1 MSDLS
6 EIKCV
11 PCRGGEPKLKKDE
24 IKKYLQQ
31 IDDEWKVQS
40 DPDKIERTLK
50 FDDFE
55 SSIAFVNEVA
65 ALAEE
70 EGHHPNLYVHDY
82 NKLKIEVWT
91 HKIKG
96 LHQNDFI
103 LASKIDRLIPNTR
116 SFPADDQ

>member
-91 HKIKG
+91 HKIDG

-103 LASKIDRLIPNTR
+103 LASKIDKLT
-116 SFPADDQ
+116 